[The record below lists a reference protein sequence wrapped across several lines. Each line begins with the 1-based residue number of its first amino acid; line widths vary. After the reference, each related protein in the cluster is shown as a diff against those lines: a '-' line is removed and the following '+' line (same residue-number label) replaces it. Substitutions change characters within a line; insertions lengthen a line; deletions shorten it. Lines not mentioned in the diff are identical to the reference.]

1 MQNKP
6 LFNSK
11 RNNDSRRN
19 SAPIRGRKDF
29 EHRNKSSL
37 DNNEV
42 ETPKKKPAVYLK
54 EYTIQHSIELLEFL
68 LKTITNTSRNN
79 VKSLLSHKKIL
90 VDGVVT
96 TQFDYKLQPKQKVQI
111 SKDPIRKQ
119 GEANESLDI
128 IYEDNE
134 IIVINKPSGLLSIA
148 TDKENEQTAYRMLM
162 DYVRKQDKHNRV
174 FVVHRI
180 DRDTSGV
187 LMIAKSEAVQNMLQ
201 DDWNTIVTKRGYV
214 AVVEGTFVEK
224 QGTYES
230 WLRETATHIVFSSEQ
245 KGDGKKSVTHY
256 KVIKENRHYSML
268 EVEIDSGRKNQ
279 IRVQMNDHGHPVIG
293 DKKYESKTD
302 PIHRLGLHAS
312 VLEFTHPVTKKV
324 MHFEAK
330 VPGQFYNVFNTK

>member
-1 MQNKP
+1 MRNNRQS
-6 LFNSK
+6 NSK
-11 RNNDSRRN
+11 NDYDSRKS
-19 SAPIRGRKDF
+19 SAPIRGRKGF
-29 EHRNKSSL
+29 EKRNKTNTDL
-37 DNNEV
+37 MDK
-42 ETPKKKPAVYLK
+42 ETPKKKNVVYLK
-54 EYTIQHSIELLEFL
+54 EYTIQTSMGLLEFL

-96 TQFDYKLQPKQKVQI
+96 SQFDYKLQPKQKVQI

-119 GEANESLDI
+119 GETGESLDI

-174 FVVHRI
+174 FIVHRI

-224 QGTYES
+224 SGTYES
-230 WLRETATHIVFSSEQ
+230 WLRETTTHIVFSSSQ

-256 KVIKENRHYSML
+256 KVIKENRNYSML

-312 VLEFTHPVTKKV
+312 VLEFTHPITKKV

-330 VPGQFYNVFNTK
+330 VPGQFYNVFNVK